1 MQQSRTI
8 SNLDDMINSSDVIA
22 RIEELLEARPLDTED
37 NAELN
42 ALMSLAEE
50 GEGAAD
56 WHYGETLIRD
66 SYFQEYAENL
76 ADELGYLEQG
86 AQGAQPTWPFTC
98 IDWEKAADELQTD
111 YFSVD
116 FDGITYWI
124 R

>member
-66 SYFQEYAENL
+66 SYFQEYAESL

-86 AQGAQPTWPFTC
+86 SQGAQPTWPFTC